1 MRFITSKRDYLR
13 VYENNSILR
22 GILFNFLISNNTDN
36 PGIGIVVS
44 KKVGNAV
51 IRNLIKRRVKAFLR
65 ERIELKKQ
73 KFKTWVS
80 SVDIVIISKPAAK
93 CATWKEIKEELNASF
108 DKIKLSGNNG

>member
-13 VYENNSILR
+13 VYENNNILR
-22 GILFNFLISNNTDN
+22 GILFNFLISNNADN

-65 ERIELKKQ
+65 EQIEQ

-93 CATWKEIKEELNASF
+93 YATWKEIEEELNVLF
-108 DKIKLSGNNG
+108 DRIKLSGNNG